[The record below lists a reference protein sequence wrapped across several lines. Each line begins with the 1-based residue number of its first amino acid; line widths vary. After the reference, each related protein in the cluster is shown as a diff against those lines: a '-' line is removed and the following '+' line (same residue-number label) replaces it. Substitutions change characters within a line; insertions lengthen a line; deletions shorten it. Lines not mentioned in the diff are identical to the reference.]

1 MADGMSI
8 DTLEMDK
15 YETKKFG
22 SYADANRFSKEVGGY
37 VEGPFFDDEL
47 NREYMVFYKEAAK

>member
-1 MADGMSI
+1 
-8 DTLEMDK
+8 MDK

-37 VEGPFFDDEL
+37 VEGPFFDDKL
-47 NREYMVFYKEAAK
+47 NREYMVFCKEVEK

>member
-1 MADGMSI
+1 MS
-8 DTLEMDK
+8 K
-15 YETKKFG
+15 YETRKFG
-22 SYADANRFSKEVGGY
+22 SYADANQFSKEVGGY

>member
-1 MADGMSI
+1 
-8 DTLEMDK
+8 MDK

-37 VEGPFFDDEL
+37 VEGPFFDDKL
-47 NREYMVFYKEAAK
+47 NLEYMVFCKEVEK